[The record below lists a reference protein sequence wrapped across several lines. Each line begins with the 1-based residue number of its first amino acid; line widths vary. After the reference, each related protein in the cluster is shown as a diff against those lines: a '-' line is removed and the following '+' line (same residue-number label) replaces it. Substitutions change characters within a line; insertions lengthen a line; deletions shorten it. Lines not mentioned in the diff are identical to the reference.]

1 MLKESNKPDGFK
13 GKRVVVTGGGRD
25 FGQAISVWLARE
37 GAHVDLCARQ
47 LKSAEITRE
56 IIQNEG
62 GSARSYQCNIGDVQS
77 VRSFTEQLLQ
87 DSKPIDI
94 LILSAAQWLEGGLSE
109 NDSDED
115 IISTMNSGATGSML
129 LTKMLLPSL
138 RQSQGA
144 DIIAMV
150 SICGVPNF
158 TRSVA
163 HPVFFAAKHA
173 MSGFCNTISHQLS
186 KDNIRVTGIYP
197 PDFETNGFDTDLSDH
212 TTVGKQMLNGRSVWE
227 SIRFVLTQPRSC
239 HVSAIYFQRPT
250 FEDMK
255 QL

>member
-1 MLKESNKPDGFK
+1 MSNVLNELK

-47 LKSAEITRE
+47 LASAEATTE
-56 IIQNEG
+56 IIRSEG
-62 GSARSYQCNIGDVQS
+62 GIARSYQCDISDTQS
-77 VRSFTEQLLQ
+77 VNAFVNQLLQ
-87 DSKPIDI
+87 DSTPIDI
-94 LILSAAQWLEGGLSE
+94 LVLSAAQWLEGNLSN
-109 NDSDED
+109 NDSDAD
-115 IISTMNSGATGSML
+115 IISTMNSGATGSIL
-129 LTKMLLPSL
+129 LTKTLLPSL

-150 SICGVPNF
+150 SVCGIPNF

-173 MSGFCNTISHQLS
+173 MSGFCQTISHQLS

-197 PDFETNGFDTDLSDH
+197 PDFEVNGFDEVLEDH
-212 TTVGKQMLNGRSVWE
+212 KRMGQQVLNGRSVWE
-227 SIRFVLTQPRSC
+227 TIKFILTQPRSC
-239 HVSAIYFQRPT
+239 HINAVYFQGPI
-250 FEDMK
+250 FEDIK

>member
-1 MLKESNKPDGFK
+1 MLNALNRPNGLK

-47 LKSAEITRE
+47 LKSAEATCE
-56 IIQNEG
+56 IIQNERG
-62 GSARSYQCNIGDVQS
+62 VARSYQCDISDAQS
-77 VRSFTEQLLQ
+77 VRDFSDQLLQ

-94 LILSAAQWLEGGLSE
+94 LILSAAQWLEGNLSE
-109 NDSDED
+109 NNSDED
-115 IISTMNSGATGSML
+115 IISTINSGATGSML

-150 SICGVPNF
+150 SVCGIPNF

-163 HPVFFAAKHA
+163 HPAFFAAKHA

-197 PDFETNGFDTDLSDH
+197 PDFELNGFDEVLDDH
-212 TTVGKQMLNGRSVWE
+212 TTMGKQMLNGRSVWE

-239 HVSAIYFQRPT
+239 HVSAIYFQGPT